1 MEDFYFYLKKMPTF
15 VNQKKRGMKNIYLL
29 ICVLCS
35 MALKSQTL
43 FWGETFG
50 NGTTCSANQATLA
63 NGFNSSNGLWTVN
76 PLGVNDPFANSWYI
90 SQTEGG
96 RNPNSCGL
104 GCLDSAGLVNRTLH
118 IGSVQ
123 GSPYSALCPIGD
135 CGAFYD
141 PGIKTN
147 AVRTNVRAE
156 SPIINCVGKTGISLQ
171 FDYILGGSLG
181 DSMNVWYFDG
191 ALWSQ
196 INPITGPTPPPTNT
210 CTSTGG
216 KTTGIWTTFSY
227 NLPASAN
234 NNGAIRL
241 GFQWINNDDSLGT
254 APSVAIDNIQL
265 LATGIGA
272 GVSTL
277 DTVAVFSPDTSNHN
291 FVYCTN
297 TVYHFTGYASQG
309 NILGYQWEVYPSTNV
324 ILNPAHP
331 SLGQNGIDM
340 TFNTPGTYSIV
351 VIASSQFNGIDSSNA
366 FTNLAFNTY
375 TIMVNPTPTV
385 TVSPPNPFVCLGW
398 TGTNLYATGASTYTW
413 TQAPSVV
420 PPTLLNPPLGD
431 SVNVNPTGIPSPYV
445 TYSVTGTSVAGCNS
459 PRVAVTVTVGVKPT
473 PNYPPNDTIC
483 AGSSTLLSVTGM
495 PVNTTYHWGAAFNA
509 GLGTNVGAT
518 VYQTPIYHG
527 LVDTLFLDTIVVH
540 VPGCPPYTPSHI
552 VKILV
557 KPTPTAHVLSDTV
570 DNCNKMGATLSVTST
585 PSVGT
590 TYAWSPHT
598 ALSDTVGTPVIA
610 KPTVPTK
617 YYVTPT
623 LDGCVGNADSV
634 LVRIGDTVNVAIS
647 TEYDIICSGQKDQLI
662 AYFPNNTNINP
673 VYQYSWTPAP
683 FSSISVT
690 GDTVVAQPT
699 ILPPATGVI
708 YTVFVR
714 GICVKHNTATASIV
728 VNTCTPPKTNF
739 TESTDTICTG
749 HCITFKDLTQNNSTK
764 PLFYSWVF
772 AGASAGNGHI
782 YNPPGSVLHGDTVV
796 YDMTNNKPLPSF
808 KVCYYVNSGL
818 NNYGTYPVIE
828 TVTNGIGQTSTKTD
842 SVTVFP
848 GPRANAGIDQT
859 IEQGN
864 STNLDASASSGQG
877 HIIDYNWTQS
887 DSSYMSCNSG
897 SCIKPTITPSITTQ
911 YILTVTDVNGCSSI
925 DSVIINVDIIC
936 KDVYIATAFSPN
948 GDGMNDVLHV
958 KSNCVI
964 SQFSFK
970 IFDRWGE
977 KVFESTDPAYGW
989 DGTFRNKIMDTDVFM
1004 YTVDGFLSSGT
1015 EVKKKGNVT
1024 LMR

>member
-1 MEDFYFYLKKMPTF
+1 
-15 VNQKKRGMKNIYLL
+15 MKNIYLL
-29 ICVLCS
+29 ICVLCT

-50 NGTTCSANQATLA
+50 VGTTCATNQGTLA
-63 NGFNSSNGLWTVN
+63 NGFNSLNGVWTIN
-76 PLGVNDPFANSWYI
+76 TFTTGVITNDAFANVWYV

-96 RNPNSCGL
+96 RTVGSCGA
-104 GCLDSAGLVNRTLH
+104 GCIDSAQIKDRTLH
-118 IGSVQ
+118 IGAAQNSPTF
-123 GSPYSALCPIGD
+123 GSFCPSGD
-135 CGAFYD
+135 CGAIYD
-141 PGIKTN
+141 PGLGTN
-147 AVRTNVRAE
+147 LVRTNTSVQ
-156 SPIINCVGKTGISLQ
+156 SPTVSCIGKVGITFQ
-171 FDYILGGSLG
+171 FDYILRGNVG
-181 DSMNVWYFDG
+181 DSLNAWAFDG
-191 ALWSQ
+191 ANW
-196 INPITGPTPPPTNT
+196 INLGPPLPTAT
-210 CTSTGG
+210 CVTIPLDTEGVWATTSYLLPS
-216 KTTGIWTTFSY
+216 TF
-227 NLPASAN
+227 N
-234 NNGAIRL
+234 NNGAVRI
-241 GFQWINNDDSLGT
+241 GFQWINNDDKKGGS
-254 APSVAIDNIQL
+254 PSVAIDNIQL
-265 LATGIGA
+265 LASSIGS
-272 GVSTL
+272 STL
-277 DTVAVFSPDTSNHN
+277 TPDTVAVFSPDTSNHN
-291 FVYCTN
+291 FIYCTN
-297 TVYHFTGYASQG
+297 TVYHFTGFASQG
-309 NILGYQWEVYPSTNV
+309 NVLGYQWEVYPSTNV
-324 ILNPAHP
+324 VLNPAHP

-351 VIASSQFNGIDSSNA
+351 VIASTQFNGIDSSNSVNNA
-366 FTNLAFNTY
+366 ALAFNTY
-375 TIMVNPTPTV
+375 TITVNPTPTV
-385 TVSPPNPFVCLGW
+385 TVAPPNPIVCLGW

-413 TQAPSVV
+413 TQAPSVL

-445 TYSVTGTSVAGCNS
+445 TYSVTGTSAAGCNS
-459 PRVAVTVTVGVKPT
+459 RPVAVTVTVQPKPT
-473 PNYPPNDTIC
+473 PIYPPNDTIC

-877 HIIDYNWTQS
+877 HIIDYNWVQQT
-887 DSSYMSCNSG
+887 DSTYMSCNSG
-897 SCIKPTITPSITTQ
+897 PCIKPVITPSTTTQ
-911 YILTVTDVNGCSSI
+911 YILTVTDVNGCSSV